1 MKHTIAEIK
10 KGAQVWMYLP
20 DLHASRPLL
29 VTVGSTVSDFM
40 YLMPFRYITVQER
53 DGMCGDPN
61 FLTNR
66 TCSACSECYD
76 TEEEA
81 QEVINREIKR
91 AEEEKAKLKDFYCKV
106 AEEYFDRNVHCDTEE
121 QAFYFKAGFVDACME
136 LRNKE
141 HLLKVNPPVKGI
153 TESSTNK
160 NLWDRFMKENNEF

>member
-40 YLMPFRYITVQER
+40 YLMPFRYIKVQER

-81 QEVINREIKR
+81 QEVIDCNIKR
-91 AEEEKAKLKDFYCKV
+91 AEDKKAKLKDFYWKV
-106 AEEYFDRNVHCDTEE
+106 AEEYFNGNVHCDTEE
-121 QAFYFKAGFVDACME
+121 HAFYFKAGFLEACME
-136 LRNKE
+136 LRNKDY
-141 HLLKVNPPVKGI
+141 LLEVNPPVQGI
-153 TESSTNK
+153 EPISREND
-160 NLWDRFMKENNEF
+160 LWNRYMKEK